1 MSYSR
6 SKTGAERRSVLQAWA
21 LEPRMMFD
29 AAAMA
34 TAEQVIDATDW
45 NPGIVATGSKTTLT
59 ISENSSP
66 QDVDL
71 FSGVK
76 VISAGDQ
83 EELTELV
90 VKVSTSGSNQALV
103 VDGTTIAL
111 QTGTAVTANNGYAYS
126 VSTSG
131 GVTTLTLS
139 IASSDAYSPDDVAK
153 LIESISYKALD
164 NTVESGSVTVT
175 LVSLSDSLDTT
186 ELDIS
191 ATIDIDSRINVA
203 PVVNDGHGLDS
214 SGTISLPGLGGQG
227 EVGYSA
233 DGKYAFVAGTGTISL
248 FTVDGSGNL
257 SLVQTLNVE
266 GMGSVTELVTAP
278 NGNNVYAIDRSEHIY
293 MFSLDSNNSLTL
305 SDTYNSQNG
314 NITGGLALSEDG
326 TALYVGSQWND
337 VAIFT
342 RDTVTG
348 ELIYLTRA
356 SGGERN
362 GMVVTGADIVY
373 TIYPSSDVNTIFV
386 YQRQPDGNLKGITS
400 LIVTVDRFGYE
411 GVDFSLAISADGQY
425 LYVADPSQNMLN
437 VYHLNGSTLSA
448 VDSKAVEGV
457 DKIVLSADGK
467 SLYVSDQ
474 SGALHRYSVAATGG
488 LTAVSTQADVN
499 AKDIAVSKDG
509 LSVLVT
515 QNNGITRYTSVQ
527 TMTKGTVIDF
537 AQGMTLSDS
546 NNDFLNDGQGNYLGS
561 QITVSADSNS
571 GTFGFINDNS
581 LNYSNGVISLDNQ
594 PIATVVTNG
603 EGKVVI
609 TFTGD
614 TDKSVANQVLQQL
627 TYSNNTATAGSFI
640 QLSVTVSDGE
650 LTSQALVTTVRV
662 NTVPQVNTDAAT
674 GYSLDKAISET
685 GYSFTL
691 FSGLFTDE
699 DGDSLTWTVTGLPK
713 GIVFD
718 SATRTLSGQALE
730 TGTFTLTITVTD
742 ATGGTAS
749 IERSLEVVQID
760 NRAPVV
766 NEGASP
772 QISNATV
779 DSAYSST
786 LNSNLFSDADSLYG
800 DSLSWSVSGLPE
812 GIVFDAET
820 LTLSGI
826 SSVVGDRTLTVTV
839 TDKFNAS
846 VSKEITFRVVTAE
859 EANNQAPNLS
869 GDTSTLTFSHDGT
882 LSGFNQYVNSLT
894 LSKDGSLLFVA
905 ANTSSN
911 PNGPNGIGTLLVYS
925 RDTKTGELTQI
936 QAFKQ
941 GTADDGDDS
950 NGIEVNGLQNV
961 TSITT
966 SADGSLL
973 FVTGYKD
980 TGSTTAYSVT
990 VFSINESG
998 GLSALGTVADIPEK
1012 VLDLKVS
1019 AQGNTLYA
1027 VSATTL
1033 YSYQIGDNGT
1043 LSEIEQYQPATG
1055 LGTAIE
1061 MEVDAKG
1068 TVYII
1073 ASSRISIY
1081 QPDTDGQLTY
1091 AGQIIRVG
1099 GTVTW
1104 TDATGTTDTLATNIS
1119 SNAMNGINS
1128 IEVSDSGYIYLTT
1141 GNGFLTTLHYDS
1153 ANHSAQFINAAD
1165 AYTPLSQYPFA
1176 LVLSKDGKTLFIGGA
1191 ASNVLAVYTIDANG
1205 VPQLSQSMTITG
1217 GISRLVISDD
1227 GKSIYGGKHLYFG
1240 TVALSMFSSGGIN
1253 LDYTELETINIA
1265 QAITLADAEYDAL
1278 NNGQGNYNGAVLTLE
1293 RTQGGQAVDT
1303 FGFSNGDGLALANG
1317 ILTLNGNPIATF
1329 VTTDGKLVLTY
1340 TADVD
1345 TATANQVLQRLT
1357 YTNTSDMPGSKIGFT
1372 FSVADKYTSSSIDL
1386 LLNVT
1391 EINNPPSL
1399 EAEGKDVTFIS
1410 GGDPVKLFDKVE
1422 LSAGETGQ
1430 TISEITL
1437 TVDNIQDADREA
1449 LVIGGVPTGL
1459 TDGATGWGGVEY
1471 QATGEDGSIETLYY
1485 SVSTRVSVVDGVA
1498 TVTIHSDGIPS
1509 EALVALIEGIS
1520 YRNRAADYGETPTA
1534 GMRVV
1539 TITSVKD
1546 NGGVANNG
1554 VDTTTVS
1561 IRSEVEVGF
1570 TNKAPTV
1577 SASDNQSQFTE
1588 KGDGAVPFKDVV
1600 VSTGENGQGITA
1612 ISLTVAGIQDGSRE
1626 MLHIDGT
1633 TIVLID
1639 GDSGMTQQGFYYGV
1653 TVVDGVASVEII
1665 SFDGETSVSAE
1676 AAAKMLS
1683 ELTYIN
1689 TSNDPTEGSRTLT
1702 LTSIKDSGGTE
1713 DGGQNQTELSLQATV
1728 KVVGVNDAPVFNG
1741 SGITSNYTVSGNQV
1755 ELFTGL
1761 AISAVETSQVMS
1773 SATFNIAGVKDG
1785 SNEHLTI
1792 DGTQI
1797 ALTSGNGTT
1806 AGGHAYTVTV
1816 EEGVATLNLTFKEGL
1831 TGTQTAALIEQSRYS
1846 NSTDVKSAGL
1856 RTVSVSV
1863 QDSGGGDDTSLLAA
1877 TAKVNI
1883 VDNSAP
1889 VLGAGVDN
1897 NHLSIIEGISDLPG
1911 LSDVVTS
1918 ALSQDGK
1925 TLYVASSDGN
1935 MALFQRQGSGEQWV
1949 YQQTVAVTSGAIQ
1962 SVEVSQDGSH
1972 VLVLAESGNSL
1983 TVFSATDAG
1992 LTKVTTLATQNVSDF
2007 TLSADGK
2014 TVYVV
2019 DGNYSGLK
2027 VYAQDATSGE
2037 YTQTQQI
2044 SGSTGTAPYLFT
2056 AVEIKAVGNYV
2067 YVLTDPASDGVAN
2080 TLIVYQVLDNGSLQ
2094 DVAYIRDGQGEASLG
2109 NDASLTVSADGKQIF
2124 VTTESSVSLYH
2135 FDSATGQL
2143 NFVSE
2148 QAGFSQISSVALSED
2163 GRTLYITQSAGSIS
2177 RYAVE
2182 NDGSLTLKQTVDSSQ
2197 APGLKDAGLIISGK
2211 DGSLIV
2217 LGDKSVIS
2225 LSDQLVEAIA
2235 IEYIEGETLPLT
2247 GVITL
2252 NDAEY
2257 DGLNDGKGNYQGATI
2272 TLGRENANTD
2282 DKFGLSESNGLSLQ
2296 DGKVIY
2302 DGKAIADFVN
2312 NQGTLTL
2319 VFTSSVSTEMAN
2331 QVLQQIT
2338 YTHAGAD
2345 PGNAIALTL
2354 KVTDSYGAS
2363 DSVTF
2368 ALAVTTINDA
2378 PTLTTTPVN
2387 GTFVEGGA
2395 AAGLF
2400 KDSQA
2405 STIEAGQAFIQTTL
2419 SISGVVDGVHEKLT
2433 LDGTEI
2439 SLIAGTGKT
2448 VNGHDYQVTVQGD
2461 VVTITVSDSKGLAL
2475 AALVDGLT
2483 YSHDSND
2490 PTTGTR
2496 TVTLTSIQDNGG
2508 TDLGGEDSS
2517 VLTLAST
2524 VNVEAVNNPPV
2535 VTGTGSSTQFTE
2547 GGVPTPLYTD
2557 VSVDTVESGQAI
2569 RSISVTVDGLKDGAS
2584 EQLYLDGTAISLV
2597 NGSGTTASGYA
2608 WTVSV
2613 MDGSA
2618 TVTLTSASSIT
2629 APASVIENITYSHT
2643 SNNPTEGVRAIT
2655 LSAVQD
2661 SGGGQDSSQPDLKTT
2676 VTVIAVNSPPVASVD
2691 SISLPGATQDS
2702 DYSVTFPED
2711 LFTDVDDATL
2721 SWQIN
2726 DLPEGLSFDPV
2737 TRTLSGTPTTDGSVT
2752 MTLTAT
2758 DSHGESASITLT
2770 LVTEA
2775 RSISHVEFISTAGLF
2790 PTSTGGTDS
2799 LYASLSE
2806 SLGLTASSFDANRL
2820 SAQTALSTGT
2830 LDLAASPWS
2839 LNPIQFGQLPEL
2851 EKVDFKGL
2859 TTKAHSTGTIDYWQP
2874 ASGNVQIHSVV
2885 GQGEF
2890 IDARLANGRP
2900 LPEWLQFDPATGELK
2915 MDRTQAPQVG
2925 QIQLRLIRAD
2935 GSVLLLT
2942 LREPLSVASIP
2953 SALLND
2959 SVSQEV
2965 RATFEAALPA
2975 KDAIS
2980 KTLAAGQGD
2989 SDALLKASL
2998 EMSASAA
3005 QPAQAS

>member
-29 AAAMA
+29 AAAVA

-59 ISENSSP
+59 INEGSSP
-66 QDVDL
+66 QNVDL

-76 VISAGDQ
+76 VIAAGDK
-83 EELTELV
+83 EDLTELV
-90 VKVSTSGSNQALV
+90 IKVSTSGSHQALV
-103 VDGTTIAL
+103 IDGSTIAL
-111 QTGTAVTANNGYAYS
+111 QTGTSETADNGYSYS
-126 VSTSG
+126 VSVSG

-139 IASSDAYSPDDVAK
+139 IASSEAYSPDDVAK
-153 LIESISYKALD
+153 LIDSIAWKALD
-164 NTVESGSVTVT
+164 TTVESGSVTVT
-175 LVSLSDSLDTT
+175 LVSLSDEFDVT
-186 ELDIS
+186 EIGIS
-191 ATIDIDSRINVA
+191 ATVDIDSKINVA
-203 PVVNDGHGLDS
+203 PVVGDGHALDS
-214 SGTISLPGLGGQG
+214 SGTISLPGIGDQG
-227 EVGYSA
+227 LVSYSA
-233 DGKYAFVAGTGTISL
+233 NGQYAYVAGDGNISL

-257 SLVQTLNVE
+257 SLVKTLNVE

-278 NGNNVYAIDRSEHIY
+278 NGNDVYAIDGSDSIY
-293 MFSLDSNNSLTL
+293 MFSLDTNNNLILSN
-305 SDTYNSQNG
+305 TYKSGGNG
-314 NITGGLALSEDG
+314 DITGGLALSEDG
-326 TALYVGSQWND
+326 TALYAGTQWND

-342 RDTVTG
+342 RDTVSG
-348 ELIYLTRA
+348 ELSYLTRV

-362 GMVVTGADIVY
+362 GMVVTRADIVY
-373 TIYPSSDVNTIFV
+373 TIYPSSDVNTIYV
-386 YQRQPDGNLKGITS
+386 YQRQPDGQLTGITS

-448 VDSKAVEGV
+448 VDSKALEGV
-457 DKIVLSADGK
+457 DKIALSADGK

-488 LTAVSTQADVN
+488 LTAVSTLAEIN

-515 QNNGITRYTSVQ
+515 QNEGITRYTSVQ

-546 NNDFLNDGQGNYLGS
+546 NNDFLNNGQGNYLGS
-561 QITVSADSNS
+561 QITVSADSYS
-571 GTFGFINDNS
+571 GTFGFINANQLS
-581 LNYSNGVISLDNQ
+581 YSNGVISLDNQ
-594 PIATVVTNG
+594 SIATVVTNG

-614 TDKSVANQVLQQL
+614 VSKSVANQVLQQL
-627 TYSNNTATAGSFI
+627 TYSNNTATPGRFI
-640 QLSVTVSDGE
+640 QLSVTVSDGD
-650 LTSQALVTTVRV
+650 LTSQSLVTTVRV
-662 NTVPQVNTDAAT
+662 NTVPQVNTDAAV

-699 DGDSLTWTVTGLPK
+699 DGDKLTWTVTGLPK
-713 GIVFD
+713 GITFD
-718 SATRTLSGQALE
+718 PTTRTLSGQALE
-730 TGTFTLTITVTD
+730 TGIFALTITVTD
-742 ATGGTAS
+742 ASGGTAT

-766 NEGASP
+766 NEGVSP
-772 QISNATV
+772 QLSHATV
-779 DSAYSST
+779 DSIYSST

-812 GIVFDAET
+812 GIVFNAET

-826 SSVVGDRTLTVTV
+826 SSVVRDSTLTVTV

-882 LSGFNQYVNSLT
+882 LSGFNQYVNSIT

-911 PNGPNGIGTLLVYS
+911 ANGPNGTGTLLVYS

-941 GTADDGDDS
+941 GTVNDGDDS
-950 NGIEVNGLQNV
+950 NGIEVNGLRNV

-973 FVTGYKD
+973 FVTGYND
-980 TGSTTAYSVT
+980 TGSTTAYAVT
-990 VFSINESG
+990 VFSISESG

-1027 VSATTL
+1027 ISATTL
-1033 YSYQIGDNGT
+1033 YSYQIGDNGA
-1043 LSEIEQYQPATG
+1043 LSAIDQYQPATG
-1055 LGTAIE
+1055 FGTAIE
-1061 MEVDAKG
+1061 MDVDAKG

-1073 ASSRISIY
+1073 GSSRVSIY
-1081 QPDTDGQLTY
+1081 QPDTSRQLTY

-1104 TDATGTTDTLATNIS
+1104 TDATGTTETLVTNIN

-1153 ANHSAQFINAAD
+1153 SNHSARYINASD
-1165 AYTPLSQYPFA
+1165 AYTVLSHYPFA
-1176 LVLSKDGKTLFIGGA
+1176 LVLSKDGKTLFMAGA
-1191 ASNVLAVYTIDANG
+1191 ASSVLAVYTIDANG
-1205 VPQLSQSMTITG
+1205 VPQFSNSVTIAG
-1217 GISRLVISDD
+1217 GSSRLVISDD
-1227 GKSIYGGKHLYFG
+1227 GKSIYGGKHLYAG
-1240 TVALSMFSSGGIN
+1240 TIALNMFSSGGIN
-1253 LDYTELETINIA
+1253 LDYTEQETINIA
-1265 QAITLADAEYDAL
+1265 QTITLGDAEYDAL

-1303 FGFSNGDGLALANG
+1303 FGFSNGDGLALNNG
-1317 ILTLNGNPIATF
+1317 VLTLNGNPIATL
-1329 VTTDGKLVLTY
+1329 VTTGGKLVLTY

-1345 TATANQVLQRLT
+1345 TKTANQVLQRLT

-1372 FSVADKYTSSSIDL
+1372 FSVADKYASSSIDL

-1399 EAEGKDVTFIS
+1399 VADGKDVTYIS
-1410 GGDPVKLFDKVE
+1410 GGEPVKLFDNVE
-1422 LSAGETGQ
+1422 ISAGESEQ
-1430 TISEITL
+1430 TIGEITL
-1437 TVDNIQDADREA
+1437 TVENIQDTDRE
-1449 LVIGGVPTGL
+1449 LLSIGEAQVVL
-1459 TDGATGWGGVEY
+1459 SDGASASTSVEVK
-1471 QATGEDGSIETLYY
+1471 QRAADGSLESVYY
-1485 SVSTRVSVVDGVA
+1485 SVSAHVSVVDGVA
-1498 TVTIHSDGIPS
+1498 TVTITSNADIPV
-1509 EALVALIEGIS
+1509 EAIASLIQTIG
-1520 YRNRAADYGETPTA
+1520 YRNNASDYMETPTA

-1539 TITSVKD
+1539 TITAIKD

-1554 VDTTTVS
+1554 VDTTVVS
-1561 IRSEVEVGF
+1561 IRSEVVVGF
-1570 TNKAPTV
+1570 TNSAPTV
-1577 SASDNQSQFTE
+1577 SAENNQSQYIE
-1588 KGDGAVPFKDVV
+1588 KGDAAVLFKDVV
-1600 VSTGENGQGITA
+1600 ISTGESGQTVTA
-1612 ISLTVAGIQDGSRE
+1612 ISLAVSGLQDGNNETLR
-1626 MLHIDGT
+1626 IDGS
-1633 TIVLID
+1633 TIALID
-1639 GDSGMTQQGFYYGV
+1639 GNTGVTQQGLEY
-1653 TVVDGVASVEII
+1653 TVWLEDGVATVEIA
-1665 SFDGETSVSAE
+1665 SSKGLSSEV
-1676 AAAKMLS
+1676 AAQVLS
-1683 ELTYIN
+1683 DLAYIN
-1689 TSNDPTEGSRTLT
+1689 TSNDPTEGSRTVT
-1702 LTSIKDSGGTE
+1702 LTAVQDNGGTA
-1713 DGGQNQTELSLQATV
+1713 DNGQDRTEPNIQATV
-1728 KVVGVNDAPVFNG
+1728 EVVSVNDAPVFNG
-1741 SGITSNYTVSGNQV
+1741 SGMTNDYTVSGNQV
-1755 ELFTGL
+1755 PLFNNI
-1761 AISAVETSQVMS
+1761 AISAVEKNQALSNVV
-1773 SATFNIAGVKDG
+1773 FNIDGVKNG
-1785 SNEHLTI
+1785 SNERLTI
-1792 DGTQI
+1792 DGTEI
-1797 ALTSGNGTT
+1797 ALTSSSGTT

-1816 EEGVATLNLTFKEGL
+1816 EEGVTTLSLTFKDGL
-1831 TGTQTAALIEQSRYS
+1831 SGAQTAALIEQSRYS
-1846 NSTDVKSAGL
+1846 NSNDVKTAGL

-1863 QDSGGGDDTSLLAA
+1863 QDNGGGDDTSLLAA
-1877 TAKVNI
+1877 TAKVTI

-1897 NHLSIIEGISDLPG
+1897 NHLVSGEVIGDILGV
-1911 LSDVVTS
+1911 SDVVTS

-1925 TLYVASSDGN
+1925 TLYVAGSDGN
-1935 MALFQRQGSGEQWV
+1935 MAVFQRQTTDGKWV
-1949 YQQTVAVTSGAIQ
+1949 YQQTVDVSSGAIQ

-1972 VLVLAESGNSL
+1972 VLVLADSGNSL
-1983 TVFSATDAG
+1983 TVFSTTDGG
-1992 LTKVTTLATQNVSDF
+1992 LDKVSIFTTQNVSDF

-2027 VYAQDATSGE
+2027 VYIQDAQSGE
-2037 YTQTQQI
+2037 YIQSQQI
-2044 SGSTGTAPYLFT
+2044 SGSTGTEPYLFT

-2067 YVLTDPASDGVAN
+2067 YVLTDPASDTVAN
-2080 TLIVYQVLDNGSLQ
+2080 TLIVYQVQDNGSLK
-2094 DVAYIRDGQGEASLG
+2094 DVAYMRDGQGQASIG
-2109 NDASLTVSADGKQIF
+2109 NDASLQVSADGKQIV
-2124 VTTESSVSLYH
+2124 VTTNSSLSLYS
-2135 FDSATGQL
+2135 FDSATGEL
-2143 NFVSE
+2143 NVVS
-2148 QAGFSQISSVALSED
+2148 QQSGLSQISSVALSED
-2163 GRTLYITQSAGSIS
+2163 GKTLYVTQSTGSVS
-2177 RYAVE
+2177 RYLVE
-2182 NDGSLTLKQTVDSSQ
+2182 SDGSLTLKQTIDSSQ
-2197 APGLKDAGLIISGK
+2197 TPGLKDAGLIISGK

-2217 LGDKSVIS
+2217 LGNNSVVS
-2225 LSDQLVEAIA
+2225 LSDQVVEAIT
-2235 IEYIEGETLPLT
+2235 IEYTEGETLPLT

-2272 TLGRENANTD
+2272 TLGRESANTGD
-2282 DKFGLSESNGLSLQ
+2282 RFGLSEANGLSLQ
-2296 DGKVIY
+2296 NGKVIF

-2312 NQGTLTL
+2312 QQGALTL

-2354 KVTDSYGAS
+2354 KVTDSYGAG

-2368 ALAVTTINDA
+2368 SLAVTTINDA

-2387 GTFVEGGA
+2387 GTFVEGGTPA
-2395 AAGLF
+2395 SLF

-2405 STIEAGQAFIQTTL
+2405 STIEAGQVFIKTALTV
-2419 SISGVVDGVHEKLT
+2419 SGVVDGTNEKLT
-2433 LDGTEI
+2433 LDGTI
-2439 SLIAGTGKT
+2439 IALVSGSGKT
-2448 VNGHDYQVTVQGD
+2448 VSGHDYQVTVEGNI
-2461 VVTITVSDSKGLAL
+2461 VTITVSDSQGLAL
-2475 AALVDGLT
+2475 ATLADGLT
-2483 YSHDSND
+2483 YSHDSHD
-2490 PTTGTR
+2490 PTAGTR
-2496 TVTLTSIQDNGG
+2496 TVTLTHIQDNGG
-2508 TDLGGEDSS
+2508 TELGGKDSRA
-2517 VLTLAST
+2517 LNLAST
-2524 VNVEAVNNPPV
+2524 VNVQAVNNPPV
-2535 VTGTGSSTQFTE
+2535 VSGTGSDTRFTE
-2547 GGVPTPLYTD
+2547 GGAPTPIYTD
-2557 VSVDTVESGQAI
+2557 VSIDTVEAGQTI
-2569 RSISVTVDGLKDGAS
+2569 RSISVTVGGLKDGAS
-2584 EQLYLDGTAISLV
+2584 ERLYLDGTAISLV
-2597 NGSGTTASGYA
+2597 NGSGTTTSGYA

-2613 MDGSA
+2613 VEGSA
-2618 TVTLTSASSIT
+2618 TMTLSSANGIS
-2629 APASVIENITYSHT
+2629 APALVIEGISYSHS
-2643 SNNPTEGVRAIT
+2643 SNNPTEGVRNIT
-2655 LSAVQD
+2655 LSSVQD
-2661 SGGGQDSSQPDLKTT
+2661 SGGGQDSSQPDLKST
-2676 VTVIAVNSPPVASVD
+2676 VTVIAVNSPPEASVD
-2691 SISLPGATQDS
+2691 SLTLPGATQDS
-2702 DYSVTFPED
+2702 DYSLTFPED

-2721 SWQIN
+2721 SWQI
-2726 DLPEGLSFDPV
+2726 DGLPEGLSFDP
-2737 TRTLSGTPTTDGSVT
+2737 TTHTLSGTPTTEGSFT
-2752 MTLTAT
+2752 LTLTAT
-2758 DSHGESASITLT
+2758 DVKGESASIALT
-2770 LVTEA
+2770 LEVEA

-2790 PTSTGGTDS
+2790 PTSTAGTDS
-2799 LYASLSE
+2799 LYASLAE
-2806 SLGLTASSFDANRL
+2806 SLGLNTPSAEDSNLSSGTHLA
-2820 SAQTALSTGT
+2820 TGT
-2830 LDLAASPWS
+2830 LDLTASPWS

-2859 TTKAHSTGTIDYWQP
+2859 TNKAHSAGTVDYWQP
-2874 ASGNVQIHSVV
+2874 ATANIQIHSVA

-2900 LPEWLQFDPATGELK
+2900 LPEWLQFDSATGELK
-2915 MDRTQAPQVG
+2915 MDLTQAPPVG

-2942 LREPLSVASIP
+2942 LREPLSVASTL
-2953 SALLND
+2953 SALPKD
-2959 SVSQEV
+2959 TVSQEV
-2965 RATFEAALPA
+2965 QATFEAVLPS
-2975 KDAIS
+2975 KVAIS

-2998 EMSASAA
+2998 GMSASAA

>member
-45 NPGIVATGSKTTLT
+45 NPGVIATGSKTTLT
-59 ISENSSP
+59 INEGSLP
-66 QDVDL
+66 QNVDL

-76 VISAGDQ
+76 VISAGDK
-83 EELTELV
+83 EDLTELV
-90 VKVSTSGSNQALV
+90 IKVSTSGSHQGLV
-103 VDGTTIAL
+103 IDGTTIAL
-111 QTGTAVTANNGYAYS
+111 QTGSAETADNGYAYNVS
-126 VSTSG
+126 VSG

-139 IASSDAYSPDDVAK
+139 IASSEAYSPDDVAK
-153 LIESISYKALD
+153 LIDSIAYKALD
-164 NTVESGSVTVT
+164 TTVESGSVTVT
-175 LVSLSDSLDTT
+175 LVSLSD
-186 ELDIS
+186 ELDVTEIGIS
-191 ATIDIDSRINVA
+191 ATVDIDSKINVA
-203 PVVNDGHGLDS
+203 PVINDSHSPEFGGV
-214 SGTISLPGLGGQG
+214 ISLPGIGDQGQ
-227 EVGYSA
+227 VSYSA
-233 DGKYAFVAGTGTISL
+233 DGQYAYVAGDGNISL
-248 FTVDGSGNL
+248 FTVDGSGTL
-257 SLVQTLNVE
+257 SLVKTLAVE
-266 GMGSVTELVTAP
+266 GMGTVTELVTAP
-278 NGNNVYAIDRSEHIY
+278 SGQGVYAIDGSANIY
-293 MFSLDSNNSLTL
+293 MFSLDASNSLVL
-305 SDTYNSQNG
+305 SQTYSSSNG
-314 NITGGLALSEDG
+314 EISGGLALSEDG
-326 TALYVGSQWND
+326 AYLYVGTQWND

-342 RDTVTG
+342 RDTTTG
-348 ELIYLTRA
+348 ELSYLDRA
-356 SGGERN
+356 PGSSGSNDRN
-362 GMVVTGADIVY
+362 GVIISRGDRVY
-373 TIYPSSDVNTIFV
+373 VAYSSGDHTIYA
-386 YQRQPDGNLKGITS
+386 YQRQADGRLTTVAS
-400 LIVTVDRFGYE
+400 LIVDGFGYQS
-411 GVDFSLAISADGQY
+411 VDFSLAASADGKY
-425 LYVADPSQNMLN
+425 LYVANPDEN
-437 VYHLNGSTLSA
+437 TLS
-448 VDSKAVEGV
+448 VYQLSGTSLTEVESVSFDG
-457 DKIVLSADGK
+457 IGSIALSADGK

-474 SGALHRYSVAATGG
+474 SGNLHSFAVAATGG
-488 LTAVSTQADVN
+488 LTALSTLSAIN
-499 AKDIAVSKDG
+499 GKDIAVSKDG
-509 LSVLVT
+509 LSLLIT
-515 QNNGITRYTSVQ
+515 KDNSITRYTLAQ
-527 TMTKGTVIDF
+527 TMTQGSPIEF
-537 AQGMTLSDS
+537 ALGMTLSDS
-546 NNDFLNDGQGNYLGS
+546 NNDVLNDGQGNYLGS
-561 QITVSADSNS
+561 QISVSADSNS
-571 GTFGFINDNS
+571 GTFGFINANS

-614 TDKSVANQVLQQL
+614 TGKNVANQVLQQL
-627 TYSNNTATAGSFI
+627 TYSNNAAAPGSFI

-650 LTSQALVTTVRV
+650 LTSQTLVTTVRV
-662 NTVPQVNTDAAT
+662 NAVPQVNTDAAV

-699 DGDSLTWTVTGLPK
+699 DGDNLTWTVSGLPQ

-718 SATRTLSGQALE
+718 PTTKTLSGQALE
-730 TGTFTLTITVTD
+730 TGTFTLTITATD
-742 ATGGTAS
+742 DSGGSAS

-766 NEGASP
+766 NEGVSP

-812 GIVFDAET
+812 GIVFNAET

-826 SSVVGDRTLTVTV
+826 SSEVKDSTLTVTV

-859 EANNQAPNLS
+859 EANNKAPNLS
-869 GDTSTLTFSHDGT
+869 GDSSTLTFNHDGT
-882 LSGFNQYVNSLT
+882 LSGFNQYVNSIT

-911 PNGPNGIGTLLVYS
+911 LNGPNGTGTLLVYS

-936 QAFKQ
+936 QAFTQ
-941 GTADDGDDS
+941 GTVDDGDDS
-950 NGIEVNGLQNV
+950 NGIEVNGLRNV
-961 TSITT
+961 TAITT

-973 FVTGYKD
+973 FVTGYND
-980 TGSTTAYSVT
+980 AGSATSYSVT
-990 VFSINESG
+990 VFSISESG

-1043 LSEIEQYQPATG
+1043 LSVIDKYQPANG
-1055 LGTAIE
+1055 LGAAIE

-1091 AGQIIRVG
+1091 AGQIVRVG

-1104 TDATGTTDTLATNIS
+1104 TDVSGTTDTLATNIS

-1141 GNGFLTTLHYDS
+1141 SNGFLTTLHYDS

-1165 AYTPLSQYPFA
+1165 AYTVLRQYPFA
-1176 LVLSKDGKTLFIGGA
+1176 LVLSKDGNTLFMAGA
-1191 ASNVLAVYTIDANG
+1191 ASDVLAVYTIDANG
-1205 VPQLSQSMTITG
+1205 IPQLSNAVTIAG
-1217 GISRLVISDD
+1217 GSSRLVISDD
-1227 GKSIYGGKHLYFG
+1227 GKSIYGGKHLYGG
-1240 TVALSMFSSGGIN
+1240 TIALNMFSSGGIN
-1253 LDYTELETINIA
+1253 LDYTELEGRNIT
-1265 QAITLADAEYDAL
+1265 QAIQLADAEYDAL
-1278 NNGQGNYNGAVLTLE
+1278 NDGQGNYNGAVLTLE
-1293 RTQGGQAVDT
+1293 RTLGGQAVDT

-1329 VTTDGKLVLTY
+1329 ITTDGKLVLTY

-1357 YTNTSDMPGSKIGFT
+1357 YTNTSDMPGSKIGLT
-1372 FSVADKYTSSSIDL
+1372 LSVSDKYVTSTIDL
-1386 LLNVT
+1386 QLNVT

-1399 EAEGKDVTFIS
+1399 VAEGKDVTYIS
-1410 GGDPVKLFDKVE
+1410 GGEAVKLFDKAE

-1437 TVDNIQDADREA
+1437 TVGGVQDASREA
-1449 LVIGGVPTGL
+1449 LVIGGVPTEL
-1459 TDGATGWGGVEY
+1459 ADGATGFGGVEF
-1471 QATGEDGSIETLYY
+1471 QVTGEDGSIETVYY
-1485 SVSTRVSVVDGVA
+1485 SVNTSVSVIDGVA
-1498 TVTIHSDGIPS
+1498 TVTIHSNEIPS
-1509 EALVALIEGIS
+1509 EALEALIQSIS
-1520 YRNRAADYGETPTA
+1520 YRNRAAEYGETPTA
-1534 GMRVV
+1534 GIRVV

-1546 NGGVANNG
+1546 NGGVENNG
-1554 VDTTTVS
+1554 VDTTAVS
-1561 IRSEVEVGF
+1561 IRSEVEVGL

-1588 KGDGAVPFKDVV
+1588 KGDGAVLFKDVV
-1600 VSTGENGQGITA
+1600 VSTGENGQEITA
-1612 ISLTVAGIQDGSRE
+1612 ISLAISGIQDGSSETLR
-1626 MLHIDGT
+1626 IGDT
-1633 TIVLID
+1633 TIALTE
-1639 GDSGMTQQGFYYGV
+1639 GNSGAISQSFNYLV
-1653 TVVDGVASVEII
+1653 TVVDGVATVEI
-1665 SFDGETSVSAE
+1665 SSSDGVSGVSTE
-1676 AAAKMLS
+1676 VAAQLLS
-1683 ELTYIN
+1683 DLTYIN
-1689 TSNDPTEGSRTLT
+1689 TSNDPTEGSRTAT
-1702 LTSIKDSGGTE
+1702 LTSIQDNGGTAD
-1713 DGGQNQTELSLQATV
+1713 DGQDKAELSLQATV

-1741 SGITSNYTVSGNQV
+1741 SGVSSDYSVSGNQV
-1755 ELFTGL
+1755 ELFTRL
-1761 AISAVETSQVMS
+1761 AISAVEKNQALS
-1773 SATFNIAGVKDG
+1773 SVTFNIAGVKEG
-1785 SNEHLTI
+1785 SNEHLTF
-1792 DGTQI
+1792 DGAEI
-1797 ALTSGNGTT
+1797 ALTSGSGTT

-1816 EEGVATLNLTFKEGL
+1816 EKGITTLNVTFKEGL
-1831 TGTQTAALIEQSRYS
+1831 TGTQTAALVEQSRYS
-1846 NSTDVKSAGL
+1846 NSSEVKTAGV

-1863 QDSGGGDDTSLLAA
+1863 QDNGGGDDTSLLAA

-1897 NHLSIIEGISDLPG
+1897 NHLAIGDAIGDIPG

-1935 MALFQRQGSGEQWV
+1935 MAVFQRQSSAESWV
-1949 YQQTVAVTSGAIQ
+1949 YQQTVEVSSTAIE

-1972 VLVLAESGNSL
+1972 VLVLSDSGNSL
-1983 TVFSATDAG
+1983 TIFSTTDS
-1992 LTKVTTLATQNVSDF
+1992 LVKVSTLATQNVSDF
-2007 TLSADGK
+2007 SLSADGK

-2027 VYAQDATSGE
+2027 VYTQDAASGE
-2037 YTQTQQI
+2037 YALSQQI
-2044 SGSTGTAPYLFT
+2044 SGSTGTEPYLFT

-2067 YVLTDPASDGVAN
+2067 YVLTDPASDSVAN

-2094 DVAYIRDGQGEASLG
+2094 DVAYIRDGQGEASLD
-2109 NDASLTVSADGKQIF
+2109 NDASLTVSADGKHIF

-2135 FDSATGQL
+2135 FDSAIGQL
-2143 NFVSE
+2143 NFVGE
-2148 QAGFSQISSVALSED
+2148 QAGFSQVSSVALSED

-2182 NDGSLTLKQTVDSSQ
+2182 NDGSLTLKQTVESSQ
-2197 APGLKDAGLIISGK
+2197 NSGLNDARQVIAGNNGTVIVVGEQ
-2211 DGSLIV
+2211 GVVSLT
-2217 LGDKSVIS
+2217 
-2225 LSDQLVEAIA
+2225 DQVADSIA
-2235 IEYIEGETLPLT
+2235 LEYTEGETLPLT

-2302 DGKAIADFVN
+2302 GGKAIADFVN
-2312 NQGTLTL
+2312 QQGTLTL
-2319 VFTSSVSTEMAN
+2319 VFTSSVSTELAN

-2368 ALAVTTINDA
+2368 SLAVTTINDA

-2387 GTFVEGGA
+2387 GTFVEGGTA
-2395 AAGLF
+2395 ASLF
-2400 KDSQA
+2400 KESQA
-2405 STIEAGQAFIQTTL
+2405 STIETGQLFIQTTL
-2419 SISGVVDGVHEKLT
+2419 SLSGVVDGADEKLT

-2439 SLIAGTGKT
+2439 ALVAGSGKT

-2461 VVTITVSDSKGLAL
+2461 VVTITVSDSQGLAL
-2475 AALVDGLT
+2475 ASLVDGLT

-2490 PTTGTR
+2490 PTAGTR
-2496 TVTLTSIQDNGG
+2496 TLTLTSIQDNGG
-2508 TDLGGEDSS
+2508 TELGGQDSS
-2517 VLTLAST
+2517 VLNLTST
-2524 VNVEAVNNPPV
+2524 VNVQAVNNPPL
-2535 VTGTGSSTQFTE
+2535 VTGTGSDTLFTE
-2547 GGVPTPLYTD
+2547 GGVPASLYSD
-2557 VSVDTVESGQAI
+2557 VSVDTVEVGQTI
-2569 RSISVTVDGLKDGAS
+2569 RSISVTVGGLKDGVS
-2584 EQLYLDGTAISLV
+2584 EQLSIDGTAISLA
-2597 NGSGTTASGYA
+2597 NGSGTTSSGYA
-2608 WTVSV
+2608 WSVSITE
-2613 MDGSA
+2613 GHA
-2618 TVTLTSASSIT
+2618 TVTLSSANGIS
-2629 APASVIENITYSHT
+2629 APATVIESITYSHT
-2643 SNNPTEGVRAIT
+2643 SNNPTEGVRTVT
-2655 LSAVQD
+2655 LSSVQD
-2661 SGGGQDSSQPDLKTT
+2661 SGGGHDSSQPGLKTT
-2676 VTVIAVNSPPVASVD
+2676 VTVIAVNSPPEASVD
-2691 SISLPGATQDS
+2691 SLTLPGATQDN
-2702 DYSVTFPED
+2702 DYSHRFPED
-2711 LFTDVDDATL
+2711 LFTDVEDTTL
-2721 SWQIN
+2721 SWQI
-2726 DLPEGLSFDPV
+2726 DGLPEGLSFDPT
-2737 TRTLSGTPTTDGSVT
+2737 TRTLSGTPTSEGSFT
-2752 MTLTAT
+2752 LTLTAT
-2758 DSHGESASITLT
+2758 DTQGESASIVLT
-2770 LVTEA
+2770 LEIEA

-2790 PTSTGGTDS
+2790 PTLTGGTDS

-2806 SLGLTASSFDANRL
+2806 SLGLTATSFDANRL
-2820 SAQTALSTGT
+2820 SAQTALSTGA

-2915 MDRTQAPQVG
+2915 MDRAQAPQVG

-2965 RATFEAALPA
+2965 RATSEAVLSA

>member
-448 VDSKAVEGV
+448 VDSKALEGV
-457 DKIVLSADGK
+457 DKIALSADGK

-488 LTAVSTQADVN
+488 LTAVSTLAEIN

-515 QNNGITRYTSVQ
+515 QNEGITRYTSVQ

-546 NNDFLNDGQGNYLGS
+546 NNDFLNNGQGNYLGS

-571 GTFGFINDNS
+571 GTFGFINASDLS
-581 LNYSNGVISLDNQ
+581 YSNGVISLDNQ
-594 PIATVVTNG
+594 SIATVVTNG

-609 TFTGD
+609 TFTSD
-614 TDKSVANQVLQQL
+614 VTKSVANQVLQQL
-627 TYSNNTATAGSFI
+627 TYSNNTATPGSFI
-640 QLSVTVSDGE
+640 QLSVTVSDGD

-662 NTVPQVNTDAAT
+662 NTVPQVNTDAAV
-674 GYSLDKAISET
+674 GYSLDKAVSET

-699 DGDSLTWTVTGLPK
+699 DGDNLTWTVTGLPE
-713 GIVFD
+713 GIIFD
-718 SATRTLSGQALE
+718 PTTRTLSGQALE

-742 ATGGTAS
+742 DSGGSAS
-749 IERSLEVVQID
+749 IERSLEVTQID

-766 NEGASP
+766 NESASS
-772 QISNATV
+772 QLSNATV
-779 DSAYSST
+779 GSAYNST

-812 GIVFDAET
+812 GIVFNAET

-826 SSVVGDRTLTVTV
+826 SSVVKDSTLTVTV

-846 VSKEITFRVVTAE
+846 VSKEIIFRVITAE

-869 GDTSTLTFSHDGT
+869 GDTSSLTYSHDGT
-882 LSGFNQYVNSLT
+882 LSGFNQYVNSIT

-911 PNGPNGIGTLLVYS
+911 ANGPNGTGTLLVYS

-941 GTADDGDDS
+941 GTVNDGDDS

-961 TSITT
+961 TSIIT

-973 FVTGYKD
+973 FVTGYND

-990 VFSINESG
+990 VFSISESG

-1027 VSATTL
+1027 ISATTL
-1033 YSYQIGDNGT
+1033 YSYQIGDNGA
-1043 LSEIEQYQPATG
+1043 LSVIDQYQPATG

-1073 ASSRISIY
+1073 GGSRVSIY
-1081 QPDTDGQLTY
+1081 QPDTGGQLTY

-1099 GTVTW
+1099 GTVNW
-1104 TDATGTTDTLATNIS
+1104 TDATGTTDTLVTNIN

-1153 ANHSAQFINAAD
+1153 SNHSAQYINASD
-1165 AYTPLSQYPFA
+1165 AYTVLGQYPFT
-1176 LVLSKDGKTLFIGGA
+1176 LVLSKDGNTLFMAGA
-1191 ASNVLAVYTIDANG
+1191 ASSVLAVYTIDVNG
-1205 VPQLSQSMTITG
+1205 VPQLSHSVTIAG
-1217 GISRLVISDD
+1217 GSSRLVISDD
-1227 GKSIYGGKHLYFG
+1227 GKSIYGGKHLYAG
-1240 TVALSMFSSGGIN
+1240 TIALNMFSSGGIN
-1253 LDYTELETINIA
+1253 LDYTELDTINITR
-1265 QAITLADAEYDAL
+1265 AITLADAEYDAL

-1303 FGFSNGDGLALANG
+1303 FGFSNGDGLALNNG
-1317 ILTLNGNPIATF
+1317 VLTLNGNPIATL
-1329 VTTDGKLVLTY
+1329 VTTGGKLVLTY

-1345 TATANQVLQRLT
+1345 TKTANQVLQRLT

-1372 FSVADKYTSSSIDL
+1372 FSVADKYVSSSIDL

-1399 EAEGKDVTFIS
+1399 VADGKDVTYIS
-1410 GGDPVKLFDKVE
+1410 GGEPVKLFDNVE
-1422 LSAGETGQ
+1422 ISAGESEQ
-1430 TISEITL
+1430 TIGEITL
-1437 TVDNIQDADREA
+1437 TVENIQDTDREILA
-1449 LVIGGVPTGL
+1449 IGEAQVVL
-1459 TDGATGWGGVEY
+1459 SDGASASTSVEVK
-1471 QATGEDGSIETLYY
+1471 QRAADGSLESVYY
-1485 SVSTRVSVVDGVA
+1485 SVSAHVSVVDGVA
-1498 TVTIHSDGIPS
+1498 TVTITSNADIPI
-1509 EALVALIEGIS
+1509 EAIASLIQSMG
-1520 YRNRAADYGETPTA
+1520 YRNGAADYGETPTA
-1534 GMRVV
+1534 GMRAV
-1539 TITSVKD
+1539 TITAIKD

-1554 VDTTTVS
+1554 VDTTVVS
-1561 IRSEVEVGF
+1561 IRSEVVVGF
-1570 TNKAPTV
+1570 TNSAPTV
-1577 SASDNQSQFTE
+1577 SAENNQSQYIE
-1588 KGDGAVPFKDVV
+1588 KGDAVVLFKDVV
-1600 VSTGENGQGITA
+1600 ISTGESGQTVTA
-1612 ISLTVAGIQDGSRE
+1612 ISLAVSGLQDGNNETLR
-1626 MLHIDGT
+1626 IDGS
-1633 TIVLID
+1633 TIALID
-1639 GDSGMTQQGFYYGV
+1639 GNTGVTQQGLEY
-1653 TVVDGVASVEII
+1653 TVWLEDGVATVEIA
-1665 SFDGETSVSAE
+1665 SSKGLSSEV
-1676 AAAKMLS
+1676 AAQVLS
-1683 ELTYIN
+1683 DLAYIN
-1689 TSNDPTEGSRTLT
+1689 TSNDPTEGSRTVT
-1702 LTSIKDSGGTE
+1702 LTAIQDNGGTA
-1713 DGGQNQTELSLQATV
+1713 DNGQDRAELSLQASV
-1728 KVVGVNDAPVFNG
+1728 EVISVNDAPVFNG
-1741 SGITSNYTVSGNQV
+1741 SGVTNDYTVSGNQIP
-1755 ELFTGL
+1755 LFNNL
-1761 AISAVETSQVMS
+1761 AISAVEKNQALS
-1773 SATFNIAGVKDG
+1773 SVTFNIAGVKDG
-1785 SNEHLTI
+1785 SNERLTF
-1792 DGTQI
+1792 DGTEI
-1797 ALTSGNGTT
+1797 ALTSGSGITS
-1806 AGGHAYTVTV
+1806 GGHAYTLTL

-1831 TGTQTAALIEQSRYS
+1831 SGTQTAALIEQSRYS
-1846 NSTDVKSAGL
+1846 NSNDVKTAGL

-1883 VDNSAP
+1883 VDNTAP

-1897 NHLSIIEGISDLPG
+1897 NHLVIGEGIGEFPG

-1918 ALSQDGK
+1918 AMSQDGK
-1925 TLYVASSDGN
+1925 TLYVAGSNGN
-1935 MALFQRQGSGEQWV
+1935 MAVFQRQSSADTWV
-1949 YQQTVAVTSGAIQ
+1949 YQQTVEVSSGVIE
-1962 SVEVSQDGSH
+1962 SVEVSLDGSH
-1972 VLVLAESGNSL
+1972 VLVLADSGNSL
-1983 TVFSATDAG
+1983 TIFSTTDS
-1992 LTKVTTLATQNVSDF
+1992 LVKVSTLVTQNVSDF
-2007 TLSADGK
+2007 ALSADGK

-2027 VYAQDATSGE
+2027 VYSQDAQSGE
-2037 YTQTQQI
+2037 YTQSQYI
-2044 SGSTGTAPYLFT
+2044 SGSTGTEPYLFT

-2067 YVLTDPASDGVAN
+2067 YVLTDPASDSVAN
-2080 TLIVYQVLDNGSLQ
+2080 TLIVYQIQDNGSLK
-2094 DVAYIRDGQGEASLG
+2094 DVAYIRDGQGQASLG
-2109 NDASLTVSADGKQIF
+2109 NDASLAVSADGKHIF
-2124 VTTESSVSLYH
+2124 VATGSSISRYS
-2135 FDSATGQL
+2135 FDSTSGQL

-2148 QAGFSQISSVALSED
+2148 QTGFSQISSVALSED
-2163 GRTLYITQSAGSIS
+2163 SRTLYITQSEGSIS
-2177 RYAVE
+2177 RYAIE

-2197 APGLKDAGLIISGK
+2197 TPGLKDASQVISGNS
-2211 DGSLIV
+2211 GAVIV
-2217 LGDKSVIS
+2217 LGDKGVVS
-2225 LSDQLVEAIA
+2225 LSDQVVDAIA
-2235 IEYIEGETLPLT
+2235 IEYTEGEILPLT

-2257 DGLNDGKGNYQGATI
+2257 DGLNEGKGNYQGATI
-2272 TLGRENANTD
+2272 SLGRESANTGD
-2282 DKFGLSESNGLSLQ
+2282 QFGLSEANGLSLQ
-2296 DGKVIY
+2296 NGKVIF

-2312 NQGTLTL
+2312 QQGRLTL

-2368 ALAVTTINDA
+2368 SLTVTTINDA
-2378 PTLTTTPVN
+2378 PTLSSTPVN
-2387 GTFVEGGA
+2387 GTYVEGGVP
-2395 AAGLF
+2395 AGLF

-2405 STIEAGQAFIQTTL
+2405 STIEAGQTFIQATL
-2419 SISGVVDGVHEKLT
+2419 SLSGVVDGAHEKLT

-2439 SLIAGTGKT
+2439 ALIAGSGKT
-2448 VNGHDYQVTVQGD
+2448 VNGYDYQVTVQGD
-2461 VVTITVSDSKGLAL
+2461 VVTITVSDSQGLAL
-2475 AALVDGLT
+2475 ATLVDGLT

-2508 TDLGGEDSS
+2508 TELGGKDSS
-2517 VLTLAST
+2517 VLNLAST
-2524 VNVEAVNNPPV
+2524 VNVQAVNNPPA
-2535 VTGTGSSTQFTE
+2535 VTGVGSDTQFTE

-2557 VSVDTVESGQAI
+2557 VSVDTVEAGQTI
-2569 RSISVTVDGLKDGAS
+2569 RSISVTVGGLKDGAS

-2597 NGSGTTASGYA
+2597 NGSGTTSSGYA
-2608 WTVSV
+2608 WAVSV
-2613 MDGSA
+2613 VDGSA
-2618 TVTLTSASSIT
+2618 TVTLSSANGISAAAT
-2629 APASVIENITYSHT
+2629 VIEGISYSHT
-2643 SNNPTEGVRAIT
+2643 SNNPTIGVRSIT
-2655 LSAVQD
+2655 LSSVQD
-2661 SGGGQDSSQPDLKTT
+2661 SGGGEDSSQPGLKTT
-2676 VTVIAVNSPPVASVD
+2676 ITVIAVNSPPEASVD
-2691 SISLPGATQDS
+2691 SLTLPGATQDS
-2702 DYSVTFPED
+2702 DYSLTFPED
-2711 LFTDVDDATL
+2711 LFTDVEDKTL
-2721 SWQIN
+2721 SWQI
-2726 DLPEGLSFDPV
+2726 DGLPEGLSFNPT
-2737 TRTLSGTPTTDGSVT
+2737 TRTLSGTPTTDGSFT

-2758 DSHGESASITLT
+2758 DAQGESASIVLT
-2770 LVTEA
+2770 LDVET
-2775 RSISHVEFISTAGLF
+2775 RVISHVEFTSTAGLF

-2799 LYASLSE
+2799 IYASLSE
-2806 SLGLTASSFDANRL
+2806 SLGLNVTSSESSDL
-2820 SAQTALSTGT
+2820 SRTTHLATGE

-2839 LNPIQFGQLPEL
+2839 LNPIQFGQLPAF

-2874 ASGNVQIHSVV
+2874 ATGNVQIHSVA

-2900 LPEWLQFDPATGELK
+2900 LPEWLQFDPAKGELK
-2915 MDRTQAPQVG
+2915 MDRAQAAMVG